1 MFSDSLSVL
10 AIFCEDEK
18 NLSIDAGSSGGDSR
32 RPSMVNLAIRPAPVR
47 AVGVPTAAAM
57 GALVVTAF
65 CLVIAGPNLPT
76 ALLPAYRATFG
87 MTPFGLSL
95 IFAAYLV
102 VLVPVLVICTRPA
115 LRARAGSLL
124 PVGLAMAITA
134 DLLMV
139 GSPSVAMLAIGRA
152 LSGISVAVS
161 TGAAAAL
168 MVSLVGERGRGSV
181 ATGNIAGALLGTAAA
196 VLLAQV
202 GIGSTIYLVHAGVAV
217 VVLVALIAGLLI
229 RRAALGAGA
238 APAAVGP
245 VIAGSV
251 AVGPV
256 AAGSAAHPSATPT
269 RLTRRHLV
277 LGTAVGAVGWA
288 IPGLVTGLVPALLR
302 DFTGPTA
309 IVVATVPALLLLGS
323 AWGVQVLARRP
334 LFRWLV
340 GYELTVGTALAA
352 LGLILLTVG
361 AFIASLPLVY
371 LACIVAAG
379 GPSLGYRGGMVLL
392 TRGLDPALHGATTS
406 RYAASSYGFAAVVV
420 VGAGALGAIGGMVT
434 AVAVGAG
441 LLALAAIVLLGF
453 ILITESPRRAAR
465 VAEGPVRVAKSSA
478 G

>member
-1 MFSDSLSVL
+1 
-10 AIFCEDEK
+10 
-18 NLSIDAGSSGGDSR
+18 
-32 RPSMVNLAIRPAPVR
+32 MVNLAVRPARLHSVS
-47 AVGVPTAAAM
+47 VPSAGAM

-95 IFAAYLV
+95 LFSTYLV
-102 VLVPVLVICTRPA
+102 LLVPVLVLCTRPA
-115 LRARAGSLL
+115 LRARAGTLL
-124 PVGLAMAITA
+124 PLGLAMAIAA
-134 DLLMV
+134 DLLMA
-139 GSPSVAMLAIGRA
+139 GSSSVAMLVVGRA
-152 LSGISVAVS
+152 LSGVSVAVA

-196 VLLAQV
+196 VALAQLGDGPV
-202 GIGSTIYLVHAGVAV
+202 IYSVHAGITAAVLIALVAALVIRRSDRPAAADPAV
-217 VVLVALIAGLLI
+217 VAAVDAAVAGAGPDT
-229 RRAALGAGA
+229 GAGA
-238 APAAVGP
+238 GNP
-245 VIAGSV
+245 SV
-251 AVGPV
+251 
-256 AAGSAAHPSATPT
+256 TPP
-269 RLTRRHLV
+269 RVPRRHVV

-302 DFTGPTA
+302 DFTGPA
-309 IVVATVPALLLLGS
+309 AVVVATVPALLLLGT
-323 AWGVQVLARRP
+323 AWGLQVLARRP
-334 LFRWLV
+334 LLRWLV

-352 LGLILLTVG
+352 VGLILLTVG
-361 AFIASLPLVY
+361 AFIASVPVVY

-379 GPSLGYRGGMVLL
+379 GPALGYRGGMVLL
-392 TRGLDPALHGATTS
+392 TRGLDPARQGATTS

-441 LLALAAIVLLGF
+441 LLALAAIVLLCC
-453 ILITESPRRAAR
+453 ILVTESPRPAR
-465 VAEGPVRVAKSSA
+465 RRVRSSA

>member
-1 MFSDSLSVL
+1 MVDL
-10 AIFCEDEK
+10 A
-18 NLSIDAGSSGGDSR
+18 
-32 RPSMVNLAIRPAPVR
+32 VRPAQGRPVT
-47 AVGVPTAAAM
+47 VPTAGAM

-95 IFAAYLV
+95 IFTAYLA
-102 VLVPVLVICTRPA
+102 VLVPVLVLCTRPA

-124 PVGLAMAITA
+124 PFGLVLAVAA
-134 DLLMV
+134 DLLMA
-139 GSPSVAMLAIGRA
+139 GSPSVAMLAVGRA
-152 LSGISVAVS
+152 LSGVSVAVA

-196 VLLAQV
+196 VLLAQL
-202 GIGSTIYLVHAGVAV
+202 GIGPTIYLVHAGVTTLVLAGLVAGLVARRLAQPGADLSSIDPATVDPATVEPVRVDRTTVGPAV
-217 VVLVALIAGLLI
+217 VVLGTV
-229 RRAALGAGA
+229 
-238 APAAVGP
+238 P
-245 VIAGSV
+245 
-251 AVGPV
+251 
-256 AAGSAAHPSATPT
+256 
-269 RLTRRHLV
+269 RRHMV

-309 IVVATVPALLLLGS
+309 VVVATIPALLLLGT
-323 AWGVQVLARRP
+323 AWGLQVLARRP
-334 LFRWLV
+334 LLQWLV

-352 LGLILLTVG
+352 LGLVLLAAG
-361 AFIASLPLVY
+361 AFTASLPLVY
-371 LACIVAAG
+371 LACIIAAG
-379 GPSLGYRGGMVLL
+379 GPALGYRGGMVLL
-392 TRGLDPALHGATTS
+392 TRGLDPARQSATTS

-441 LLALAAIVLLGF
+441 LLAVAAVVLLGR
-453 ILITESPRRAAR
+453 ILVTESPRAR
-465 VAEGPVRVAKSSA
+465 SRR
-478 G
+478 

>member
-1 MFSDSLSVL
+1 
-10 AIFCEDEK
+10 
-18 NLSIDAGSSGGDSR
+18 
-32 RPSMVNLAIRPAPVR
+32 MVNLAIRPVRQRPV
-47 AVGVPTAAAM
+47 AGPVTGPTAGAM

-95 IFAAYLV
+95 IFAAYLA
-102 VLVPVLVICTRPA
+102 VLVPVLLLCTRPA

-124 PVGLAMAITA
+124 PVGLAMAIVA
-134 DLLMV
+134 DLLMA

-152 LSGISVAVS
+152 LSGVSVAVS

-196 VLLAQV
+196 VLLAQL
-202 GIGSTIYLVHAGVAV
+202 GIGPRIYLVHAGATTVVLVVLVVGLLMRRMARPAADLAAIDTATADAGNLDAATVDPATVDPAIVVPAVAGPAVAGPAV
-217 VVLVALIAGLLI
+217 VVPV
-229 RRAALGAGA
+229 RGA
-238 APAAVGP
+238 APTGVP
-245 VIAGSV
+245 
-251 AVGPV
+251 
-256 AAGSAAHPSATPT
+256 
-269 RLTRRHLV
+269 RRHVV

-309 IVVATVPALLLLGS
+309 VVVATVPALLLLGT
-323 AWGVQVLARRP
+323 AWGLQVLARRP
-334 LFRWLV
+334 LLRWLV

-352 LGLILLTVG
+352 LGLMLLAVG
-361 AFIASLPLVY
+361 ACTASVPLVY
-371 LACIVAAG
+371 LACVIAAG
-379 GPSLGYRGGMVLL
+379 GPALGYRGGMVLL
-392 TRGLDPALHGATTS
+392 TRGLDPARHGATTS

-420 VGAGALGAIGGMVT
+420 VGAGALGAGGGMVT

-441 LLALAAIVLLGF
+441 LLALAAIVLLGC
-453 ILITESPRRAAR
+453 ILLTESPRRAA
-465 VAEGPVRVAKSSA
+465 VRVRSST